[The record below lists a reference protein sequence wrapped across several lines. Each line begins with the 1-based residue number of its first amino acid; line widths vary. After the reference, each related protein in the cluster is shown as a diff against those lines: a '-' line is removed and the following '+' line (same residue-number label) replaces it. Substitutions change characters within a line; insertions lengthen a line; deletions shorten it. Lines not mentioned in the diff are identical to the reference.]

1 MEIPTIVLVFI
12 ICIALILLSPN
23 MLTVMSIAVNAM
35 LITVLFN
42 PNILRIEIPSWGAS
56 TEDSANTSAASAA
69 SAASAITNNNPQQSE
84 GFAND
89 NQTVDLYGPYY
100 EMWHS
105 YHDTSMYEPPRPVVG
120 ATCAERSQSVD
131 MANVFMAQ
139 QRARDKKCSDG
150 WAVKDANYYRHHYGG
165 ELDQA
170 EAKAWWGRGDY

>member
-1 MEIPTIVLVFI
+1 MEVPSIVLVFI

-23 MLTVMSIAVNAM
+23 MLTAMSVAVNAM
-35 LITVLFN
+35 LLATLFN
-42 PNILRIEIPSWGAS
+42 SDALQIEYQPANKITPA
-56 TEDSANTSAASAA
+56 TEKS
-69 SAASAITNNNPQQSE
+69 PE
-84 GFAND
+84 GFTDENNA

-105 YHDTSMYEPPRPVVG
+105 YHDTSMYEQPRPIVG

-139 QRARDKKCSDG
+139 NRARDKKCSDG
-150 WAVKDANYYRHHYGG
+150 WAVKDVNYYRHHYGG

-170 EAKAWWGRGDY
+170 AAKDWWGRGDY